1 MYTIIETPVYA
12 RKVADLLE
20 DDERESVAAFVALNP
35 TAGSVIPGSGGI
47 RKLRWRTAA
56 GGKRGGHRVIYF
68 NRLEL
73 GQIWLLTI
81 FAKRQHSN
89 ISTRELKLIRKAI
102 DDGRQE

>member
-12 RKVADLLE
+12 RNAADLLE
-20 DDERESVAAFVALNP
+20 EDERESVAAFVALNP
-35 TAGSVIPGSGGI
+35 MAGSVIPGSGGI
-47 RKLRWRTAA
+47 RKLRWRTAG

-68 NRLEL
+68 NRLQQ

-81 FAKRQHSN
+81 FSKQQHSN

-102 DDGRQE
+102 DDGR